1 MRGGAALAG
10 LAAGVALAG
19 LAAGQGI
26 GGGGGG
32 PPWEQASL
40 GEVLFS
46 ENGVPAMALA
56 SFFYVARPVFG
67 ALEALRGVGLPSL
80 SA

>member
-1 MRGGAALAG
+1 MPQAQKGIAALEPDPG
-10 LAAGVALAG
+10 MAAQVMIM
-19 LAAGQGI
+19 QKVI
-26 GGGGGG
+26 S
-32 PPWEQASL
+32 Q
-40 GEVLFS
+40 
-46 ENGVPAMALA
+46 NGVPAMALA